1 MMWFVFA
8 TLSALMASL
17 STIIEKRTLKDLHA
31 TDFSFVIAGLV
42 ALWSLPLLFFAPPF
56 SLTPLILGTI
66 YGTSILASFAYLEV
80 TKGVRHMEISSSA
93 PLFLLS
99 PFITALFAFLALQE
113 TLTEGQLGGM
123 ALLAIGTYILETTHL
138 RDVKEFIRHFLGDHY
153 ARLIVLGLCVYA
165 LTSTIDR
172 IILGSWGVP
181 VLLYLSLIHLSIFLN
196 FFFYAMYQK
205 RDLRAIWARA
215 YAHRGSLLLVSF
227 LSVGH
232 RLAYA
237 EAIAHAAVAL
247 VVSVKRSS
255 SLFTTIIGGQLFH
268 DHALMRKSV
277 ACTIMFLGVALLALS
292 S

>member
-1 MMWFVFA
+1 MLWFVFA

-17 STIIEKRTLKDLHA
+17 STIIEKRTLKDVHA
-31 TDFSFVIAGLV
+31 TDFSFIIAGLV
-42 ALWSLPLLFFAPPF
+42 AALSLPLLWLAPSFP
-56 SLTPLILGTI
+56 LTPLILGTI

-99 PFITALFAFLALQE
+99 PFITALFAFIALDESLSQ
-113 TLTEGQLGGM
+113 GQLLGM
-123 ALLAIGTYILETTHL
+123 GLLAVGTYILETTHL
-138 RDVKEFIRHFLGDHY
+138 SDVKEFVRHFFGDHY

-165 LTSTIDR
+165 LTSTVDR
-172 IILGSWGVP
+172 IILGSWEVP
-181 VLLYLSLIHLSIFLN
+181 VMLYLALIHLCIFIN
-196 FFFYAMYQK
+196 FFFYALWKKQ
-205 RDLRAIWARA
+205 DLRALLSLTRRHI
-215 YAHRGSLLLVSF
+215 GSLSLVAV

-237 EAIAHAAVAL
+237 EAIASAAVAL

-268 DHALMRKSV
+268 DSALMRKSI
-277 ACTIMFLGVALLALS
+277 ACTIMFAGVALLALS
-292 S
+292 